1 MILIRNEFHGVGS
14 DETNRF
20 SWRESQ
26 TQTCGSRFGGVVLE
40 RFEEGSCRQTR
51 GEAGQAWR
59 ESRTGSLQAD
69 DFVRVDSIQ
78 LLLRPHTFAETGALH
93 DVEQMFGRVESFHEI
108 SLSSQ
113 FVT

>member
-1 MILIRNEFHGVGS
+1 MVWGTAKRTGSVGVSHRHRLVDQDSGAWCWNVLRQAVVGVG
-14 DETNRF
+14 
-20 SWRESQ
+20 
-26 TQTCGSRFGGVVLE
+26 G
-40 RFEEGSCRQTR
+40 
-51 GEAGQAWR
+51 AGQAWR

-69 DFVRVDSIQ
+69 DPVRVDSIQ